1 MSRKPTTKHFSISKV
16 LKKENRSSDLFEMM
30 LSTLTLEEVISL
42 KLELSARAASHR
54 LYGLPIWHSMNHIIK
69 ESVLKYAISATK
81 TKGEAMR
88 FLGLKPAD
96 FNRLMKKYDV
106 DSFFIKNSLD
116 KKAQNS

>member
-1 MSRKPTTKHFSISKV
+1 MSRKPTTKHFSISKI
-16 LKKENRSSDLFEMM
+16 LKKENRSNDMFEML
-30 LSTLTLEEVISL
+30 LSALTLEEVISL
-42 KLELSARAASHR
+42 KLELSARAVSHR

-96 FNRLMKKYDV
+96 FSRLMKKYDV
-106 DSFFIKNSLD
+106 DLFFTKKSLD
-116 KKAQNS
+116 KPSQNS